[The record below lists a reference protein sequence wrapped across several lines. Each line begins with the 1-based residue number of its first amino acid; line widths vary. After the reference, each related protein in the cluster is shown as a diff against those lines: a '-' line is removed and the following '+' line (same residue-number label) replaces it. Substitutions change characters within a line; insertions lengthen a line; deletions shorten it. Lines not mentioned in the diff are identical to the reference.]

1 MYFYRESFF
10 NDIFSVVISPSG
22 HSIVSAVVQSEV
34 DEDTGNSSKLIL
46 ESSLT
51 AVKIKIPK
59 KIPIAEHENPVD
71 GGDSEV
77 IVEKRKKKKRIVDEN
92 IALDDTGD
100 EVKKSKK
107 DVTVEEIVEKKS
119 KKSKK
124 AK

>member
-1 MYFYRESFF
+1 M
-10 NDIFSVVISPSG
+10 
-22 HSIVSAVVQSEV
+22 
-34 DEDTGNSSKLIL
+34 
-46 ESSLT
+46 
-51 AVKIKIPK
+51 
-59 KIPIAEHENPVD
+59 
-71 GGDSEV
+71 
-77 IVEKRKKKKRIVDEN
+77 EKRKKKKRIVDEN